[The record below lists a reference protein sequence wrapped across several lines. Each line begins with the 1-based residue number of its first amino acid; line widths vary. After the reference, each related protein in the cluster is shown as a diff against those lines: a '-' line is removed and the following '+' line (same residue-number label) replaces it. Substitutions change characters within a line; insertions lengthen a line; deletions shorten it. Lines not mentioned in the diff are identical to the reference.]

1 MERKSITI
9 LALVVSLLII
19 FLTYN
24 NIYSNNEIYKIL
36 KAKNFESDKIESSS
50 LPNKNTKES
59 KNSNS
64 RNAFFDLGANRGD
77 SIENFIGIT
86 KKGDGGNI
94 RNKIPSERI
103 NQKWSIYGIEGNS
116 KFDKNLLDI
125 KEKYSSDQ
133 YNIIIYN
140 STIVTTYDGKIK
152 FYLDKN
158 DRFGN
163 NVGSSIKENHPD
175 VILSKKV
182 YEEKPCVDF
191 ARLLRE
197 YN

>member
-1 MERKSITI
+1 M
-9 LALVVSLLII
+9 
-19 FLTYN
+19 
-24 NIYSNNEIYKIL
+24 
-36 KAKNFESDKIESSS
+36 
-50 LPNKNTKES
+50 
-59 KNSNS
+59 
-64 RNAFFDLGANRGD
+64 GANRGD
-77 SIENFIGIT
+77 SIENFIGIN
-86 KKGDGGNI
+86 KQGDGGNI

-197 YN
+197 YNENDFIIVKMDIEGAEFDLLLHLIAQNVLKLIDVFAVEYHMYLSPFKEPKDVFSQIFKKLNVSELYWS